1 MTTPSSSPDPIPPAH
16 RDTRPPHD
24 TRDTHAEPSQDE
36 RDLRRAKRRAL
47 ALLLGAALVF
57 VVTALSPPG
66 VVIDGIKAVS
76 EAAMVGALADW
87 FAVVALFRRVPI
99 PFIARRTGVIPRN
112 KDRIADEL
120 AAFVQEKFLDVN
132 SLVGLIRRHDP
143 VERLSSWLRAPENAR
158 HLGDYAVRLMSGLL
172 GLTDDARIQ
181 SFIRDGLHAALD
193 KVDLSKSAGALLD
206 TLTKDGRHQ
215 ELLDQL
221 LDQLGLLLAEDST
234 RAFVATRIVDGL
246 KGEFPKTEK
255 FLPSEWIGESG
266 ARVLESAV
274 NRLLLQ
280 VSEDR
285 EHHLRVKFDEIV
297 QRLIVQLKND
307 PAFLRKGE
315 ELKTSLREGSALN
328 DYTRELWESLRAW
341 LRDDLERHD
350 STLHAKV
357 AATGRWL
364 GEALAADADLRA
376 SLNSHL
382 EDAARAMA
390 PDFSRYL
397 THHIRDT
404 VRNWDTRETARL
416 IELKIGKDLQEI
428 RVNGTVIGGT
438 IGLGLYLCSHL
449 FDWLRVHIGL

>member
-1 MTTPSSSPDPIPPAH
+1 MTSPQDSHASH
-16 RDTRPPHD
+16 SRDE
-24 TRDTHAEPSQDE
+24 AE
-36 RDLRRAKRRAL
+36 LARAKRRAL
-47 ALLLGAALVF
+47 LLLIVAAIVF
-57 VVTALSPPG
+57 VATALAPPG
-66 VVIDGIKAVS
+66 IVIDGIKAVS

-99 PFIARRTGVIPRN
+99 PFVSARTGVIPRN

-120 AAFVQEKFLDVN
+120 AVFVRDKFLDVG

-143 VERLSSWLRAPENAR
+143 VERLAGWLTAPENAR
-158 HLGDYAVRLMSGLL
+158 HLGDYAVRMMSGVL

-181 SFIRDGLHAALD
+181 AFIRDGLHAALAR
-193 KVDLSKSAGALLD
+193 VDLSKSAGAILD

-215 ELLDQL
+215 ELLDQM
-221 LDQLGLLLAEDST
+221 LDQLGTLLRDEGT
-234 RAFVATRIVDGL
+234 RTFVASRIVDGL

-285 EHHLRVKFDEIV
+285 EHHLRQKFDEV
-297 QRLIVQLKND
+297 VDKLIVQLKSD

-315 ELKTSLREGSALN
+315 ELKASLREGSALN
-328 DYTRELWESLRAW
+328 DYTRELWDSLRAW
-341 LRDDLERHD
+341 LRDDLARED
-350 STLHAKV
+350 SSLHAKV

-364 GEALAADADLRA
+364 GETLAADAALRA
-376 SLNSHL
+376 SINGHL

-390 PDFSRYL
+390 PDFARYL

-404 VRNWDTRETARL
+404 VRNWDTRDTARL

-428 RVNGTVIGGT
+428 RVNGTVIGGA
-438 IGLGLYLCSHL
+438 IGLGLYLCSHAFEL
-449 FDWLRVHIGL
+449 LRVHLGY